1 MAKIADQVCDGMLI
15 ASAAVPL
22 KNREGL
28 GGPGDVVSFVGHI
41 TMRPVVQNAASE
53 LMLTTTGRT

>member
-1 MAKIADQVCDGMLI
+1 MLI

-22 KNREGL
+22 KNREAL
-28 GGPGDVVSFVGHI
+28 GAPGDVVSFVGHI